1 MQFFEAP
8 GLLLGLLIFTSS
20 IAVAVGGV
28 CIIRWRVHYSILK
41 EDHEVAGYL
50 YSMVGVV
57 YAVLLGFI
65 TVVVWQQHRDTQD
78 YVQQEAVRVSNLLRD
93 TRVFPDPVR
102 KELLESLVAYGRAVV
117 NDEWN
122 TMAKR
127 QPSPVASQAYE
138 KVWETV
144 YEIQPETERE
154 RAFYRESI
162 TRLNE
167 LGGIR
172 RSRLL
177 SSQSRI
183 PSLLWVLLIGGA
195 VISIAFTYMFGT
207 KNILPHVLTAGSLA
221 GLIGFVLFLILALSC
236 PFSGSLRI
244 SPDPLESVLQVW
256 EHSG

>member
-1 MQFFEAP
+1 VDFFDAP
-8 GLLLGLLIFTSS
+8 GLWLGLFIFASS
-20 IAVAVGGV
+20 IGVAVAGV
-28 CIIRWRVHYSILK
+28 CIVRWRVHYSILR
-41 EDHEVAGYL
+41 EDHDVAGFL

-65 TVVVWQQHRDTQD
+65 TVVVWQQHRDTQE

-93 TRVFPDPVR
+93 AQVFPDPVR
-102 KELLESLVAYGRAVV
+102 KELRESLIAYGRAVV
-117 NDEWN
+117 NDEWK

-127 QPSPVASQAYE
+127 QPSPLASQAYE
-138 KVWETV
+138 KIWETV

-172 RSRLL
+172 RSRIL

-195 VISIAFTYMFGT
+195 AISISFTYMFGT
-207 KNILPHVLTAGSLA
+207 KNIWPHLLTAGSLA

-236 PFSGSLRI
+236 PFSGSLCI
-244 SPDPLESVLQVW
+244 SPDALTSVLQVW
-256 EHSG
+256 EHST

>member
-1 MQFFEAP
+1 
-8 GLLLGLLIFTSS
+8 
-20 IAVAVGGV
+20 
-28 CIIRWRVHYSILK
+28 
-41 EDHEVAGYL
+41 
-50 YSMVGVV
+50 MVSVV

-65 TVVVWQQHRDTQD
+65 TVVVWQQHRDTQN

-93 TRVFPDPVR
+93 AQVFPDPLR
-102 KELLESLVAYGRAVV
+102 KDLRDKLVAYGKAVV

-127 QPSPVASQAYE
+127 QPSPLASKAYE
-138 KVWETV
+138 GIWETI
-144 YEIQPETERE
+144 YKIQPETERE
-154 RAFYRESI
+154 RAFYKESI

-172 RSRLL
+172 RSRLS

-195 VISIAFTYMFGT
+195 VISIAFTYLFGA
-207 KNILPHVLTAGSLA
+207 KNNCSHMLAVGSIA
-221 GLIGFVLFLILALSC
+221 GLIGFTLFLILAMSC

-244 SPDPLESVLQVW
+244 SPDPLASVLQAW
-256 EHSG
+256 ERSP

>member
-8 GLLLGLLIFTSS
+8 DLLSGLFIFTLS
-20 IAVAVGGV
+20 IGVAVAGGY
-28 CIIRWRVHYSILK
+28 IIRLRVHYSILQ

-50 YSMVGVV
+50 YSMVSVV

-65 TVVVWQQHRDTQD
+65 TVVVWQQHRDTQN

-93 TRVFPDPVR
+93 AQVFPDPVR
-102 KELLESLVAYGRAVV
+102 KDLREKLVEYGKAVV

-127 QPSPVASQAYE
+127 QPSQIASRAYE
-138 KVWETV
+138 QIWETV
-144 YEIQPETERE
+144 YNIQPETERE
-154 RAFYRESI
+154 KAFYKESI

-172 RSRLL
+172 RSRLS

-195 VISIAFTYMFGT
+195 VISIAFTYLFGT
-207 KNILPHVLTAGSLA
+207 KNKWSHVLAAGSIA
-221 GLIGFVLFLILALSC
+221 GLIGFTLFLILALSC

-244 SPDPLESVLQVW
+244 SPDPLASVLQVW
-256 EHSG
+256 EHRR